1 MATARLSV
9 ALNFRDGENFAP
21 RVQAKNFV
29 ERVLTRDMFPVANL
43 LVKLSIIIIII
54 IIIVEYL

>member
-1 MATARLSV
+1 MATASLSV

-21 RVQAKNFV
+21 RVQAKNVV
-29 ERVLTRDMFPVANL
+29 ERVLTRDIFPVANL
-43 LVKLSIIIIII
+43 LVKLSNIII